1 MSFGNNIER
10 MGFEKSGWSLI
21 ETYPDGT
28 VYKGKTSNPDAMI
41 DEAVWYIMRTVKVT
55 GKDGSEIYEN
65 RVAYPLGKCKW
76 TEKESYT
83 YKYI

>member
-41 DEAVWYIMRTVKVT
+41 DEAVWCIMRTVIST
-55 GKDGSEIYEN
+55 
-65 RVAYPLGKCKW
+65 
-76 TEKESYT
+76 
-83 YKYI
+83 